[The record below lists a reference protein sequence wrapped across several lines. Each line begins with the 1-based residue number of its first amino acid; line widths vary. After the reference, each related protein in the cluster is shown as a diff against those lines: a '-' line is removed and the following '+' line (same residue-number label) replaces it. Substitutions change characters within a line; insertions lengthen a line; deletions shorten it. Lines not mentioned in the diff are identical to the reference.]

1 MSEDCSSKEDVK
13 QGMAKLETVA
23 QKSVSQSV
31 ISLFPKSFNEVDPN
45 LAAALR
51 TGDPMPMSEKKKAW
65 KAIQPKVTNKQ
76 EGYTNIETI
85 KIIEDA
91 IIARHKAFKDSNNFE
106 TDCSNNV
113 SNTIDSYIEQER
125 QDINRLKSYMESYL
139 SSYRSLFNYKSSLRA
154 IISEKFN
161 QLGKIKDKIDTYK
174 QNLYIDNRKDTYQ
187 QKNYEFYKNIHF
199 FILIVFYSIFVLYL
213 IFSNYLREE
222 GYKNK
227 YLTTLIILYLILP
240 FILPYI
246 LYYIHNAYIYIL
258 EYNNL
263 RDEVISY
270 PYIINE

>member
-13 QGMAKLETVA
+13 QNMAELETVA
-23 QKSVSQSV
+23 QKSVLQGV
-31 ISLFPKSFNEVDPN
+31 TSLFPNSLNKVDTK
-45 LAAALR
+45 LLSAIT
-51 TGDPMPMSEKKKAW
+51 TGDPIPMSEKKKAW
-65 KAIQPKVTNKQ
+65 KAIQPKVTN
-76 EGYTNIETI
+76 NIDTI

-154 IISEKFN
+154 IISEKFK
-161 QLGKIKDKIDTYK
+161 QLGKIKNKIDTYK
-174 QNLYIDNRKDTYQ
+174 QNLYMDNRKDSYQ